1 MIAEKDRITK
11 YHREKESK
19 MQKNEIIDWVLT
31 HSDLNE
37 LSDIR
42 EAIKDRKETL
52 ASKLKYKLAPG
63 MMVNVNGAKKFTEG
77 RIKKVNKTRAVLM
90 VDING
95 ISHGYNVP
103 FSMISIKGEE

>member
-1 MIAEKDRITK
+1 
-11 YHREKESK
+11 

-52 ASKLKYKLAPG
+52 SSKLKYQLSPG
-63 MMVNVNGAKKFTEG
+63 MMVNVNGAKKFKEG
-77 RIKKVNKTRAVLM
+77 RVKKVNKTRAVLM
-90 VDING
+90 VNING
-95 ISHGYNVP
+95 ITEGYNVP